1 MVDCLFQSSLN
12 SSISFFNNSPVENS
26 TMFGRLGQS
35 SAYGLLVTAAA
46 LISGCAV
53 HYYDAENNIEHIW
66 GIGHMAMKPSPTSED
81 VVAVGSR
88 TDVIGLSLAN
98 VQHQLDVSFG
108 WNAKQR
114 IDIVKEDATFCLA
127 WPQGS
132 FYNARVGT
140 NLPQAASTCGAS
152 TTKEVSP

>member
-1 MVDCLFQSSLN
+1 MLDLIPYSD
-12 SSISFFNNSPVENS
+12 NSPDVNS
-26 TMFGRLGQS
+26 TFPGRLLQS
-35 SAYGLLVTAAA
+35 LTYAILVTAVA
-46 LISGCAV
+46 ISSGCAV
-53 HYYDAENNIEHIW
+53 HYYDAEKNIEHIW
-66 GIGHMAMKPSPTSED
+66 GIGHMAMKPSPASES
-81 VVAVGSR
+81 VVAIGRR

-98 VQHQLDVSFG
+98 FQDQLDVTIG

-114 IDIVKEDATFCLA
+114 IDIVKEDAKLCLA

-140 NLPQAASTCGAS
+140 NFPQAAPTCGTS

>member
-1 MVDCLFQSSLN
+1 MQDQTLHFD
-12 SSISFFNNSPVENS
+12 NSPVINS
-26 TMFGRLGQS
+26 TVPGCLLQPLVFV
-35 SAYGLLVTAAA
+35 LLVTVVA
-46 LISGCAV
+46 ISSGCAL

-66 GIGHMAMKPSPTSED
+66 GIGHMAMKPSPASEG

-98 VQHQLDVSFG
+98 VQDQLDVSFG
-108 WNAKQR
+108 WNARQR
-114 IDIVKEDATFCLA
+114 IDIVKDDAKLCLA

-140 NLPQAASTCGAS
+140 NFPQAGSTCGAS